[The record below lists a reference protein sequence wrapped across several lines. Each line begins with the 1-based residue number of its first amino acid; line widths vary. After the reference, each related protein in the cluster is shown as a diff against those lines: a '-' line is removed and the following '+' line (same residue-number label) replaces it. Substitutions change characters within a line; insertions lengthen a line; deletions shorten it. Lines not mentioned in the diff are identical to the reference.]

1 MYESF
6 KYLKFLALSE
16 LIIQEV
22 KKSGIGVDLTA
33 LKILECIAIAHFN
46 NKPLNISNAKYL
58 IDIAAEATISRKLN
72 VLVDA
77 GLIEKNTKNSNKRTK
92 YLIPT
97 ALADDYF
104 ERLGDVLIISNK

>member
-1 MYESF
+1 MSKSF

-16 LIIQEV
+16 LIIQKV
-22 KKSGIGVDLTA
+22 KKSAIGVDLTA

-46 NKPLNISNAKYL
+46 NKPLTISNSKYL

-77 GLIEKNTKNSNKRTK
+77 GLIEKKYKNVNKRTK

-104 ERLGDVLIISNK
+104 ESLGDALIVSNK